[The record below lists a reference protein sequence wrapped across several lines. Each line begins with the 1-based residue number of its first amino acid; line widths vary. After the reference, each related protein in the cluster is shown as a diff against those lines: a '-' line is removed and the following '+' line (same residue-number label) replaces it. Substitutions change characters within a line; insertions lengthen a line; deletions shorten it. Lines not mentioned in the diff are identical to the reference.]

1 MILLYR
7 VNFDLLDLGPFK
19 MSNVYVSFSLTWD
32 VIDACRIA
40 GVGPKDVLIISLAL
54 SEECSDACIDI
65 E

>member
-1 MILLYR
+1 
-7 VNFDLLDLGPFK
+7 

-65 E
+65 ESAQEVNI